1 MSLDPDD
8 FDPLTRRDPKPH
20 HPKDPRYSQDAE
32 IMALLRQLMIRV
44 ERLEEDMRKAK
55 KKLNL

>member
-8 FDPLTRRDPKPH
+8 FDPLARRDPQPR
-20 HPKDPRYSQDAE
+20 HPKDPRHSADTE
-32 IMALLRQLMIRV
+32 ILALLRQLMIRV

-55 KKLNL
+55 EKLNL

>member
-8 FDPLTRRDPKPH
+8 FDPLARRDPQPR
-20 HPKDPRYSQDAE
+20 HPKDPRYSADAE
-32 IMALLRQLMIRV
+32 ILALLRQLIIRV

-55 KKLNL
+55 EKLKL